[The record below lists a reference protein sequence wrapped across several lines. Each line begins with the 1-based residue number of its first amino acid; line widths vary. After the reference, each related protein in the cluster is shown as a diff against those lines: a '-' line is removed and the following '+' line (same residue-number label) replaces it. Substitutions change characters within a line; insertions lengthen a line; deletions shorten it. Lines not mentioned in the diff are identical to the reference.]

1 MKVKISDEESYW
13 VVWQYPKKDVVFNQG
28 DPDERIERHPIGE
41 SFCFIYDDTIQGE
54 PKLVATGVAI
64 CGTKDRFSRKVGR
77 LLSFQ
82 RAVDKISE
90 KGSEKRFLFWKSCFN
105 RYISNKIKI
114 NK

>member
-54 PKLVATGVAI
+54 PKLVATGVAV
-64 CGTKDRFSRKVGR
+64 CGTKDRFSRAEGR
-77 LLSFQ
+77 LLAFE

-90 KGSEKRFLFWKSCFN
+90 VESEKYNRFWKTFYSRVPEKFVF
-105 RYISNKIKI
+105 
-114 NK
+114 

>member
-54 PKLVATGVAI
+54 PKLVATGVAV

-82 RAVDKISE
+82 RALGKISQTGDE
-90 KGSEKRFLFWKSCFN
+90 KQTCFYSTFFN
-105 RYISNKIKI
+105 RKNI
-114 NK
+114 